1 MTEFTAQLSSL
12 DRVLLHELN
21 HRINNEFASVIGG
34 VSLAAARSINKDVK
48 AALTAVT
55 ELLQHY
61 AYVRRALQIPEH
73 DTLADAAAYLR
84 QLCLSISQSHL
95 AYRKIK
101 LVLAIEPLQLQAE
114 QCWRLGMIVYELIIN
129 AARHAFQ
136 RGEGEIRVELIST
149 GTVAECS
156 VIDNGSAARIEPGRG
171 LKIIDELTGSL
182 GGRFERKLGPR
193 GSSST
198 LIFPCTDSSTEGVE
212 ERTAQILEEMPT
224 ADERVREVGCG
235 ARG

>member
-12 DRVLLHELN
+12 DRVLMHELN
-21 HRINNEFASVIGG
+21 HRINNEFAAVIGG
-34 VSLAAARSINKDVK
+34 ISLAAARSGNKDVK

-55 ELLQHY
+55 ELLQNC
-61 AYVRRALQIPEH
+61 AYVHRALQIPEH

-114 QCWRLGMIVYELIIN
+114 QCWHLGMIVYELIIN

-156 VIDNGSAARIEPGRG
+156 VLDNGSAPARIEPGRG

-198 LIFPCTDSSTEGVE
+198 LIFPCPDTSTERGEQQTALFE
-212 ERTAQILEEMPT
+212 ETPT
-224 ADERVREVGCG
+224 ADERVHAMGCG
-235 ARG
+235 AHR